1 MVVSNASDGDFID
14 FENYESMAEL
24 SEQDFSPPPLSAR
37 RSGLRRSGAGGRRR
51 PRRQHRPQNRGDG
64 AAGGNAYPVS
74 GGAGKT
80 CKPATASSSTVK
92 NTRGPGD
99 MALLSIDAAASQR
112 GWVELR
118 RSLDSGEPITARV
131 EELNKG
137 GIVVRYHGIR
147 GFVPFSQLAP
157 LPAETR
163 QQVLT
168 ERIGQDGPFNVL
180 ELDQRRERLVL
191 TERPLWLKQ
200 QDAEREQF
208 LSQLEVGSRVTGRV
222 TSLRGF
228 GAFVSL
234 GKAEGLVHISE
245 LAWARIKDP
254 KEVVQVG
261 QEIEVQI
268 IKVDR
273 ESKRISLSLKRTL
286 PEPWETVPERYSA
299 GQIVDGRVT
308 RIADFGAFVRL
319 EDWVEGLVH
328 ISELADRQIKDPNEC
343 VQVNQEVRVMILD
356 IDPAKRRIS
365 LSCKKAVGM

>member
-24 SEQDFSPPPLSAR
+24 SEQDFSPR
-37 RSGLRRSGAGGRRR
+37 RY
-51 PRRQHRPQNRGDG
+51 QRGEV
-64 AAGGNAYPVS
+64 VS
-74 GGAGKT
+74 GEVVRVDDDGLVVSIGLKTEGMVPPGEMRTLSPEERGNLQAGD
-80 CKPATASSSTVK
+80 SVIVTVK

>member
-1 MVVSNASDGDFID
+1 MVVSNVSDGDFID

-24 SEQDFSPPPLSAR
+24 SEQDFSPR
-37 RSGLRRSGAGGRRR
+37 RY
-51 PRRQHRPQNRGDG
+51 QRGEV
-64 AAGGNAYPVS
+64 VS
-74 GGAGKT
+74 GEVVRVDDDGLVVSIGLKTEGMVPPGEMRTLSPEERENLQAGD
-80 CKPATASSSTVK
+80 SVIVTVK